1 MGLDVMI
8 SSVSFQS
15 TDFLNTCFTMILNHQ
30 NSSEKLVLPEY
41 SEACYQKKKK
51 IDHYKANITY

>member
-1 MGLDVMI
+1 
-8 SSVSFQS
+8 
-15 TDFLNTCFTMILNHQ
+15 MILNHQ